1 MSSHIN
7 QSNQTNQTIC
17 GIATGSNNAGVGIV
31 RVSGEKSLEIAE
43 KILKKSKKDIKPRF
57 AYYGDFYNN
66 DEVIDQGIAIY
77 FPNPNS
83 FTGEDIVEFQ
93 GHGGSIVLENILG
106 AVLDF
111 GAKIAEAGDFS
122 KRAFLNGKMDLVQAE
137 AIADMIDSTSKRA
150 NKLALNSMRGEFSN
164 KINNLRTQIIELR
177 VFVEATIDFVDE
189 EIDFIA
195 DNKVADKIATI
206 EKTLEDILKT
216 SKNGAIIKNGINIAI
231 IGKPNAGKSSLL
243 NALTTQ
249 NSAIVTDIAGTTRDA
264 IKEQISINGIKVNLI
279 DTAGI
284 RTSSNEVE
292 NIGIDIAKDESKRA
306 DIVLLVFESGEE
318 PDKNLLPEN
327 SNYILVQNKIDL
339 STEKV
344 NEAMQISAKNNI
356 GIDDLKT
363 AILKKSGLENL
374 DENTSLARSRHI
386 QELKSSL
393 EFVKNAKDNLSG
405 LSIELVADDLNQASV
420 HLGKITGEFSSDDLL
435 GEIFSNFCIGK

>member
-106 AVLDF
+106 AVLDC
-111 GAKIAEAGDFS
+111 GAKIAEAGEFS

-195 DNKVADKIATI
+195 DNKVAYKIATI

-339 STEKV
+339 STQKV

-356 GIDDLKT
+356 GIDGLKT

-393 EFVKNAKDNLSG
+393 KFVKNAKDNLSG